1 MIAIWLVTYWVGSS
15 LIRYFSPDAITW
27 KILTNLSWSR
37 WSKISVRLQENFF
50 EPTSKIASLCAH
62 LYGFYL
68 NYFFFF
74 LNVLRWF
81 KYFPLFEQLFWPF
94 FNWQE
99 TKGEGYVFLMVLGDT
114 PDFHVL
120 FYGIYE
126 WNITKEVQ
134 IQTQIIHLL
143 K

>member
-50 EPTSKIASLCAH
+50 KPTSKIASLCAH

-81 KYFPLFEQLFWPF
+81 KYFPFCLNDYFDLFSTSRKQKVRDIFFLWFW
-94 FNWQE
+94 
-99 TKGEGYVFLMVLGDT
+99 V
-114 PDFHVL
+114 
-120 FYGIYE
+120 
-126 WNITKEVQ
+126 
-134 IQTQIIHLL
+134 IHLIFMCFFMGFMNGT
-143 K
+143 